1 MPTVRPI
8 VRLAASIGWRTERRC
23 TLLLFSSL
31 SAVNFI
37 FIRHR
42 DHRKAF
48 FQTSCPSDDDKLSVI
63 ISPSLVTDSPSINMA
78 AFGWSAGDLVASI
91 KIVIRIA
98 GALKESGG
106 AKADFQEVTE
116 FLFGL
121 EITLQNLKS
130 ISPVLTIPSQEYI
143 VQQEVKR
150 ISEPLQAFFTKV
162 EKFERCLGSG
172 SKMGFFRTVRKKLQW
187 AIGVS
192 KEVISL
198 RDRISIP
205 MASLGILLHTQNL

>member
-1 MPTVRPI
+1 
-8 VRLAASIGWRTERRC
+8 
-23 TLLLFSSL
+23 
-31 SAVNFI
+31 
-37 FIRHR
+37 
-42 DHRKAF
+42 
-48 FQTSCPSDDDKLSVI
+48 
-63 ISPSLVTDSPSINMA
+63 MA

-91 KIVIRIA
+91 KIVIKIA
-98 GALKESGG
+98 GALKDSGG
-106 AKADFQEVTE
+106 AKTDFQEAIE

-130 ISPVLTIPSQEYI
+130 ISPILTIPSQEYI
-143 VQQEVKR
+143 VQQEVKK
-150 ISEPLQAFFTKV
+150 ISEPLKEFFARV
-162 EKFERCLGSG
+162 EKFDKCLGSG
-172 SKMGFFRTVRKKLQW
+172 SKLGFWRTVPRKLQW

>member
-1 MPTVRPI
+1 VHAPR
-8 VRLAASIGWRTERRC
+8 
-23 TLLLFSSL
+23 LLLTFSGELQFHQTARS
-31 SAVNFI
+31 F
-37 FIRHR
+37 
-42 DHRKAF
+42 RKAF

-63 ISPSLVTDSPSINMA
+63 LSPSLVTDSPINMA

-106 AKADFQEVTE
+106 AKADFQEATE

-121 EITLQNLKS
+121 EITLHNLKS
-130 ISPVLTIPSQEYI
+130 ISPVLTIPSQEYT

-150 ISEPLQAFFTKV
+150 ISEPLKAFFTKV
-162 EKFERCLGSG
+162 EKFDRCLGSG
-172 SKMGFFRTVRKKLQW
+172 SKIGFFRTVPKKLQW
-187 AIGVS
+187 AMGVS

-205 MASLGILLHTQNL
+205 MGSLGILLHTQNL